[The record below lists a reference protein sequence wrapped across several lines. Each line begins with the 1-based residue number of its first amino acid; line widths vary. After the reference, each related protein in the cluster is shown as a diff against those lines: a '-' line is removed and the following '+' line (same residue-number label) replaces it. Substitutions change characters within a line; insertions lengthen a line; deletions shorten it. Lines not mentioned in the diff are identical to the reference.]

1 MTRKMDIVYL
11 GHSSF
16 RLRGKSATLVTDP
29 FDPKMVGLK
38 YSGVSADIVTISH
51 DHSDHNQST
60 LVKDVQK
67 TIFGSGEYEVK
78 GVSIIGIPSF
88 HDDKKGELRG
98 KNTIYV
104 IEMDALRIVHLGDLG
119 HSLSEDTLE
128 DLGTVDILLIPVGG
142 EFTIGPSQAAELV
155 STIEPSITI
164 PMHYLSEG
172 VNKEVFGKISSV
184 EIFLN
189 EVGLP
194 VAREDKLTIRKDELQ
209 EEQKIVVLNI
219 K

>member
-1 MTRKMDIVYL
+1 MDITYL

-29 FDPKMVGLK
+29 FDPKTVGMK

-51 DHSDHNQST
+51 GHDDHNQSS
-60 LVKDVQK
+60 LVKDVQRV
-67 TIFGSGEYEVK
+67 ISGPGEYEIK
-78 GVSIIGIPSF
+78 GVSVIGIPSY
-88 HDDKKGELRG
+88 HDEKKGELRG

-104 IEMDALRIVHLGDLG
+104 IEMDGLRTVHLGDLG
-119 HSLSEDTLE
+119 HTLSEDTLE

-142 EFTIGPSQAAELV
+142 EYTIGPTQAAELV

-164 PMHYLSEG
+164 PMHYHAEG
-172 VNKEVFGKISSV
+172 INEEIFGKISKV
-184 EIFLN
+184 DNFLK

-194 VAREDKLTIRKDELQ
+194 TVTADKFSIKKDELQ
-209 EEQKIVVLNI
+209 EEQKIVVLEI